1 MISATLVS
9 AAANIALNFYF
20 IPRFAQNGAAITTVM
35 AEFMVLLLSM
45 YFVKDLR
52 EKLTFR
58 KTFWQASVSAAFM
71 YGVAVAAKSFF
82 MTLPLLIY
90 VPVLIFLN
98 LILYLFGMLI
108 LKNQYVS
115 ELAAAVWGRVKTLI
129 RRLL

>member
-1 MISATLVS
+1 
-9 AAANIALNFYF
+9 
-20 IPRFAQNGAAITTVM
+20 M